1 MNIRWT
7 IDDTVVSYS
16 VRIWQEVTRIG
27 QLSHYQWQRCRP
39 KGCFRRA
46 DNRQLRIGNVSFTVY
61 TISGSALTSVTIFE
75 FITSYRMYTYTGPTN
90 YNGNS
95 SRWTT
100 PLRFR
105 SKAMR
110 RTLDKHTSNK
120 RRMSTGWKTPIFISC
135 LLLLSTSIDYGY
147 IPPKT
152 WVSQVKQVNLDLAIW
167 GAEPP
172 GQLTVLVADTLLKL
186 IDVPPKRWA
195 CRDVDDPPPGKLN
208 RFNRSRKDMGLLWF
222 ILYMEGTT
230 KNVFNIFNII

>member
-1 MNIRWT
+1 MLNYQKVWTFNPLVIWDNHRCWPTAYEYSMNHRWCCSILFCEDLAGSDQNWST
-7 IDDTVVSYS
+7 IS
-16 VRIWQEVTRIG
+16 
-27 QLSHYQWQRCRP
+27 LSQWQRCRP

-105 SKAMR
+105 SKDMR
-110 RTLDKHTSNK
+110 RTWDKHTSNK

-147 IPPKT
+147 IPPK
-152 WVSQVKQVNLDLAIW
+152 NL
-167 GAEPP
+167 
-172 GQLTVLVADTLLKL
+172 
-186 IDVPPKRWA
+186 
-195 CRDVDDPPPGKLN
+195 
-208 RFNRSRKDMGLLWF
+208 S
-222 ILYMEGTT
+222 
-230 KNVFNIFNII
+230 